1 MYESKFIIG
10 IDLGTTNIAVTYI
23 DIEDQDRVI
32 QQFDITQFSAPGE
45 IAKSK
50 LLPSFYFYPDS
61 KITSKETMDL
71 PWKKKTKYAVGI
83 YAREYGSAIPNRFIS
98 SAKSWLCHVG
108 VDRRSKILPWGGD
121 IEDIKCSP
129 LGITSYYLKHIKSAW
144 NHEFGKIKD
153 SSGSNCIIED
163 QQVVITIPASFDE
176 TARELTLESAKLAG
190 YKNINLLEEP
200 LAAFYSWLNSND
212 KNWKDYI
219 APGEKAL
226 VIDVGGGTCDLSVI
240 EMTESGSLVRSVAG
254 NHLLLGGDNIDI
266 AIARKIEE
274 FWKTKLIPGEWLTLC
289 QKTRHSKEILLST
302 DKEETDIVLF
312 AQGSSIIANMR
323 KYSLKKKEL
332 EEMLLDGFFPVIDA
346 DSKGP
351 SKKTAIQQM
360 GLPYEHDPGLTK
372 HILQFLKYAHK
383 VSENPSSDNDIL
395 YPNKILFNGGTM
407 IPGILRE
414 RVLKIIKNWF
424 PKSDIEE
431 LDSIDLSLAVAYGA
445 SYYGRTRRGEGVKV
459 KSGTSRSYYLQVA
472 NDSADN
478 KGKLVCIMPRG
489 IDENIQI
496 VTPSKF
502 NVEANQS
509 VKFPLYN
516 SSTRIG
522 DKEGAVLD
530 NEDEVSFLSALTS
543 VLRYGKLDKKKLKAE
558 LVSEL
563 TETGVLKIHINSLD
577 TIHRWPLNF
586 DVRLLTSDD
595 NENAPTR
602 SVVLDESITKK
613 AELYIIEAFS
623 SGKTSMSS
631 IIKELEKIIGL
642 SKDKWPLQS
651 LRSFAD
657 ALLKIKYKSL
667 SLPQK
672 EARWLN
678 LCGYCLRPG
687 FGDPEDEIRLRKVW
701 ALWFSGM
708 NNKNNSQIVAE
719 WWVFWRRIISG
730 LKSGHQRTVYQG
742 LHINLYPKGKYQNK
756 IKAGEQAK
764 TEMWRCLGSLEL
776 LPNKIK
782 LEIGNVLISRIK
794 NLQGYEFWVLARLGA
809 RRLFHAKSNHVI
821 QPNLISGWLAKLIA
835 ASKALVSQDRL
846 FAVSR
851 IAAMTGDRMIDVDSE
866 LQEASKEY
874 LKKEKSPENWIAHL
888 DGVKKD
894 SIQEQ
899 AKMLGDSIPL
909 GISIE

>member
-23 DIEDQDRVI
+23 DIEDNNRVI
-32 QQFDITQFSAPGE
+32 QQFDITQFNAPGE
-45 IAKSK
+45 VAKSK
-50 LLPSFYFYPDS
+50 LLPSFCFFPDS
-61 KITSKETMDL
+61 KMTSKEAMDL
-71 PWKKKTKYAVGI
+71 PWKKKLEYAVGI
-83 YAREYGSAIPNRFIS
+83 YAREFGAAIPNRFIS
-98 SAKSWLCHVG
+98 SAKSWLCHIG
-108 VDRRSKILPWGGD
+108 VDRRSRILPWGGD
-121 IEDIKCSP
+121 IEEVKRSP
-129 LGITSYYLKHIKSAW
+129 LDITSYYLKHIKSAW
-144 NHEFGKIKD
+144 NHEFGKVKD
-153 SSGSNCIIED
+153 SSGSNCVIED
-163 QQVVITIPASFDE
+163 QQVVITVPASFDE

-200 LAAFYSWLNSND
+200 LAAFYSWLDSND

-219 APGEKAL
+219 APGERAL

-266 AIARKIEE
+266 AIARKIEL
-274 FWKTKLIPGEWLTLC
+274 FWKTKLTPGEWLTLC
-289 QKTRHSKEILLST
+289 QKTRQSKEILLSS

-323 KYSLKKKEL
+323 KYSLKKNEL
-332 EEMLLDGFFPVIDA
+332 EEMLLDGFFPVIDI

-351 SKKTAIQQM
+351 AKKTAIQQM
-360 GLPYEHDPGLTK
+360 GLPYENDPALTR

-383 VSENPSSDNDIL
+383 VSDTSISDNNIL

-407 IPGILRE
+407 IPEILRD
-414 RVLKIIKNWF
+414 RVVKIIKGWF
-424 PKSDIEE
+424 PADDIEE

-445 SYYGRTRRGEGVKV
+445 AYYGRTRRGEGVKV

-472 NDSADN
+472 NDTAADE
-478 KGKLVCIMPRG
+478 GRLVCIMPRG
-489 IDENIQI
+489 IDENIKI
-496 VTPSKF
+496 VTPNKF
-502 NVEANQS
+502 NVEANQT

-516 SSTRIG
+516 SSTRLG
-522 DKEGAVLD
+522 DKEGVVLN
-530 NEDEVSFLSALTS
+530 NEEEVSFVSSLTS

-563 TETGVLKIHINSLD
+563 TETGVLKIHINSID

-595 NENAPTR
+595 NENAPTKA
-602 SVVLDESITKK
+602 VVLDENITKK
-613 AELYIIEAFS
+613 AESYILEAFNS
-623 SGKTSMSS
+623 NKNNMPS

-642 SKDKWPLQS
+642 SKDKWPLQA

-657 ALLKIKYKSL
+657 ILLNIKYKSL
-667 SLPQK
+667 LLPQK

-687 FGDPEDEIRLRKVW
+687 FGDPEDELRLRKVW
-701 ALWFSGM
+701 TLWFSGM
-708 NNKNNSQIVAE
+708 NNKNNPQIVAE

-730 LKSGHQRTVYQG
+730 LKSGHQRTVYQD
-742 LHINLYPKGKYQNK
+742 LHTNLYPKGKYLNN
-756 IKAGEQAK
+756 IKAGQQAK
-764 TEMWRCLGSLEL
+764 AEMWRCIGSLEL
-776 LPNKIK
+776 LQTKIK
-782 LEIGNVLISRIK
+782 LEIGNILTSRIK

-809 RRLFHAKSNHVI
+809 RHLFHGQTNHVI
-821 QPNLISGWLAKLIA
+821 PPKLISGWIAKLISN
-835 ASKALVSQDRL
+835 SKTSVSLDRL

-851 IAAMTGDRMIDVDSE
+851 IAAMTGDRMIDIDSE
-866 LQEASKEY
+866 LQKASIEY
-874 LKKEKSPENWIAHL
+874 LEKEKSPENWISHL
-888 DGVKKD
+888 EGVKKD

-909 GISIE
+909 GISIK